1 MCSISERL
9 ERDRCN
15 WMIPGV
21 SSGSFFD
28 YPLRFPAEFWGDLR
42 LSIFSSAVSF
52 VGICRAT
59 FGDEAAM
66 IHVQTA
72 C

>member
-1 MCSISERL
+1 MAR
-9 ERDRCN
+9 RKA
-15 WMIPGV
+15 
-21 SSGSFFD
+21 GSFFD